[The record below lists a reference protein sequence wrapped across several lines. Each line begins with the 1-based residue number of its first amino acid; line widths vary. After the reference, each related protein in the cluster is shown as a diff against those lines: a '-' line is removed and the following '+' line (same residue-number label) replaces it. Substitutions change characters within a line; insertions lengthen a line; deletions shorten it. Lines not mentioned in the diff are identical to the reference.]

1 MTSELG
7 TLRSLADRVRPP
19 AFEALEEVARRRT
32 RRTAAM
38 AAASCVLAVLVVAG
52 GIVVATARDDRSAP
66 EPVIT
71 PSPTPSVTPSP
82 TPTPDATPTHQ
93 SNTSMTP
100 SEIIS
105 ADNAQLQ
112 LAAVSADDPDFRLSV
127 WMAECTWCPKTG
139 EDSRFPHPYF
149 ATAAIT
155 TDGYATAMLRRAPWE
170 DCVRAVPCGS
180 NPVYVKSVG
189 TGLLLVVDDS
199 NGYEW
204 LVRDDGTI
212 TTLARDFDEVAPA
225 ATRLWFQCLAVTGH
239 STGGAPEPNDAR
251 MAWCALDPDADTVH
265 VWGRPWDGSLFSG
278 EDAPS
283 AASPAD
289 GLPWGLRWVDGLQ
302 VWWESDGSRHYH
314 DLGPATASDVVTNG
328 PPGEIS
334 FWSWVKGSDT
344 VTVFTSSDQ
353 GATWQETHLG
363 VPFRPTY
370 GLDLAWTP
378 DGDLVGRQPDD
389 GNPSQGYGQRFW
401 RADHADGGSFELV
414 YEGPAGS
421 DFGVED
427 LPFMELGDR
436 LWSSRLWSDDD
447 GRTWQEVTTWRP

>member
-1 MTSELG
+1 MTSELE
-7 TLRSLADRVRPP
+7 TLRTVADRVQPP
-19 AFEALEEVARRRT
+19 PFEALEEVARRRT
-32 RRTAAM
+32 HRTAAT
-38 AAASCVLAVLVVAG
+38 AVVGCVLSVLVVVGGVLAVS
-52 GIVVATARDDRSAP
+52 ARDDHATPPIAP
-66 EPVIT
+66 T
-71 PSPTPSVTPSP
+71 PSPTPVLPSP
-82 TPTPDATPTHQ
+82 TEEPPPTHR

-112 LAAVSADDPDFRLSV
+112 LAAVSADDPDFRVSV
-127 WMAECTWCPKTG
+127 WMAECTWCPKKG

-180 NPVYVKSVG
+180 NPVRVESAG
-189 TGLLLVVDDS
+189 PGLLLVVDDS

-204 LVRDDGTI
+204 LVRDDDTI
-212 TTLARDFDEVAPA
+212 TALGRDFDEVAPDEP
-225 ATRLWFQCLAVTGH
+225 RLWFQCLAVTGH
-239 STGGAPEPNDAR
+239 SSGGAAEPDTAR
-251 MAWCALDPDADTVH
+251 MAWCALDPAGDTVH

-314 DLGPATASDVVTNG
+314 ELGPATACGVVANG
-328 PPGEIS
+328 PPGEMS

-344 VTVFTSSDQ
+344 MTVFTSSDQ
-353 GATWQETHLG
+353 GASWQETHLG
-363 VPFRPTY
+363 MPFRPTY
-370 GLDLAWTP
+370 SLDLAWTP
-378 DGDLVGRQPDD
+378 GGDLLGRQTDDDGD
-389 GNPSQGYGQRFW
+389 PSQGFGLRLW
-401 RADHADGGSFELV
+401 RAERVDGGSFELV
-414 YEGPAGS
+414 HEGPAGS

-427 LPFMELGDR
+427 PPFTEVGDR
-436 LWSSRLWSDDD
+436 LWSSHVWSDDD